1 MSFIRQALEECQ
13 ACEQKKNAD
22 NTANQPVNTNVT
34 YNDGQGIKDTVVVDG
49 PLSEV
54 FTKALNVKF
63 KKQPITGEETPEQE
77 KVVTKQEALQE
88 TQDNPLLRK
97 NSNEKIGIGNESQQQ
112 EHEEE
117 FVFNELDKNSE
128 QFKYIA
134 NSFDFVQKT
143 DVPIKVTSKTTI
155 FTVGDFLKPNNLLNF
170 TEDKTNS
177 PVEHI
182 VVLVSDALGRTS
194 QTTTTTKFVTIPT
207 SSDNFKNTVFENE
220 EQCKEVNAVVES
232 HFKPNGYKVVLGIEA
247 YADYLAK
254 MAKDLSYRK

>member
-63 KKQPITGEETPEQE
+63 KKQPITGEETPDEE
-77 KVVTKQEALQE
+77 KVVTKQEALQQE
-88 TQDNPLLRK
+88 TNPLLRK

-112 EHEEE
+112 DHEEE

-134 NSFDFVQKT
+134 NSFDFVQKSE
-143 DVPIKVTSKTTI
+143 VPIKVTSKTTI
-155 FTVGDFLKPNNLLNF
+155 FTVGDFLKPDNLIKF
-170 TEDKTNS
+170 ADDKTDS
-177 PVEHI
+177 PVEHV
-182 VVLVSDALGRTS
+182 VVLVSDALGRTRH
-194 QTTTTTKFVTIPT
+194 TTTTSKFVTIPT
-207 SSDNFKNTVFENE
+207 SEDNFKDTVFKD
-220 EQCKEVNAVVES
+220 EQQYKEVTAVVES
-232 HFKPNGYKVVLGIEA
+232 HFKPYGYKVVLGIEG
-247 YADYLAK
+247 YAELLAK